1 MNEIK
6 FTSNDSFKRN
16 LEEIE
21 IKKQQIKVSK
31 MGNEL

>member
-1 MNEIK
+1 MNEME
-6 FTSNDSFKRN
+6 FTSNDSSKRN
-16 LEEIE
+16 LEGIE